1 VLTRALIRQ
10 LSLEWVD
17 DTSCRKSAFSHILGR
32 PSHSR
37 WWFAIFA
44 AAASCQLQGRGA
56 FCMGNPTV
64 AAIGAGVSEVPSS
77 MVLML
82 IDRWQGLQALQR

>member
-1 VLTRALIRQ
+1 
-10 LSLEWVD
+10 
-17 DTSCRKSAFSHILGR
+17 
-32 PSHSR
+32 
-37 WWFAIFA
+37 
-44 AAASCQLQGRGA
+44 
-56 FCMGNPTV
+56 MGNPTV